1 MSLTTKLEA
10 VNEVLSG
17 IGEAPV
23 SSLDSGFIT
32 ASMASSKIDKVS
44 REVQE
49 QGWYFNTEPGHR
61 LSPDFEGNIRLPAN
75 TLRVDSSDIRRGTV
89 TQRGLRLYNNVKH
102 TYHFTTT
109 IEADLV
115 VYLDFDELPEAAKR
129 YITLRTKRLFQD
141 DIMGA
146 PGQHQAQSQD
156 EVDALKML
164 KQMDSEVGDY
174 NIFDNYDIADWIMRD
189 IH

>member
-17 IGEAPV
+17 IGESPV

-32 ASMASSKIDKVS
+32 ASMASSKIDSVS

-49 QGWYFNTEPGHR
+49 RGWYFNTETGHR
-61 LSPDFEGNIRLPAN
+61 LAPDFEGFIRLPAN

-89 TQRGLRLYNNVKH
+89 TQRGLRLYDNVQH
-102 TYHFTTT
+102 TYKFKRA
-109 IEADLV
+109 IEVDIV
-115 VYLDFDELPEAAKR
+115 VCLAFDELPEAAKR

-146 PGQHQAQSQD
+146 PGQHQTQSED
-156 EVDALKML
+156 EIRAYAKLE
-164 KQMDSEVGDY
+164 QMDSEVGDY
-174 NIFDNYDIADWIMRD
+174 NIFDNFDLADWIRRD
-189 IH
+189 IN